1 VALAQYTDMFW
12 YPSGA
17 LAPGIA
23 VRIFPHDS
31 NILAPLFTD
40 ATGTVPLAN
49 PLTTSPT
56 AMISFW
62 AEAGLYWMHADSESF
77 EIGVGLTPDDP
88 DAIEELQAAVLIL
101 QGEMNA
107 VEGEVD
113 TLQIDMNAAEA
124 DIDTLQSGLATA
136 NGEIN
141 ALQADMNTAQG
152 DINTLQADV
161 GAVEADVAT
170 LQGEMVTAQG
180 DINTL
185 QADVGAVEADVAT
198 LQGEM
203 VTAQGDINTLQADV
217 GAVEADVA
225 TLQGEM
231 VTAQGDI
238 NALETQVTDLMQVTL
253 STGIAAGGD
262 ISVNGGSPSAIDISP
277 LVGYITDF
285 TPDPFNPS
293 ITRVEFPGA
302 TGIEMD
308 AGSLARTTTS
318 WLMDQNGVITQVASP
333 TTNEQRRTHI
343 RLGLTSQFGGVII
356 VDQSLP
362 IIMQQPANQLS
373 DLMASMGPFRMD
385 GNLITPNGAN
395 LQFNQSAG
403 HIFSQA
409 FNHFVGPTQT
419 NNPHVSTTTAQ
430 TPAQFR
436 YTTSTSTVF
445 GPLVNAVDVGNYA
458 PGGVVTPIGG
468 GATTSTIHRVW
479 MFPNNTAADQII
491 MQYGITTY
499 ANLATAA
506 ARIGAG
512 TQFVPNPMLADAALI
527 GYIAAIRTATD
538 LSDPAQAVFVTAGK
552 FATP

>member
-1 VALAQYTDMFW
+1 MALAEYTDLFW
-12 YPSGA
+12 FPSGE
-17 LAPGIA
+17 LAVGVA
-23 VRIFPHDS
+23 VRIFPHQS
-31 NILAPLFTD
+31 NVLAPLFTD
-40 ATGTVPLAN
+40 ATGTVPLTN
-49 PLTTSPT
+49 PLTTSAT
-56 AMISFW
+56 GTISFW

-101 QGEMNA
+101 QGEMDA
-107 VEGEVD
+107 VESDVT
-113 TLQIDMNAAEA
+113 TLQTDVNAAEA
-124 DIDTLQSGLATA
+124 DIDTLQADVVTA

-141 ALQADMNTAQG
+141 ALQADMNTAQT
-152 DINTLQADV
+152 DINVLQADV

-180 DINTL
+180 EIN
-185 QADVGAVEADVAT
+185 T

-203 VTAQGDINTLQADV
+203 VTAQADIDL
-217 GAVEADVA
+217 
-225 TLQGEM
+225 
-231 VTAQGDI
+231 
-238 NALETQVTDLMQVTL
+238 LETQVIDLMQVTL
-253 STGIAAGGD
+253 STGVAAGGD
-262 ISVNGGSPSAIDISP
+262 ISINGGSPSAIDISP
-277 LVGYITDF
+277 LIGYITDF
-285 TPDPFNPS
+285 TPDPFNPT

-308 AGSLARTTTS
+308 AGSLSRTLTS
-318 WLMDQNGVITQVASP
+318 WLMDANGVITQVPSP

-343 RLGLTSQFGGVII
+343 RLGLTAQVGGLIT
-356 VDQSLP
+356 VDQTLP

-403 HIFSQA
+403 HLFSQA
-409 FNHFVGPTQT
+409 FNHFVGPNQT
-419 NNPHVSTTTAQ
+419 NNPHVSTTIAQ

-436 YTTSTSTVF
+436 YTTSTSTSF
-445 GPLVNAVDVGNYA
+445 GPLVSALDVGNYA

-479 MFPNNTAADQII
+479 MFPNNAAADQLVI
-491 MQYGITTY
+491 QYGITTY

-512 TQFVPNPMLADAALI
+512 TQFVPNPMVTDAALI
-527 GYIAAIRTATD
+527 GYIAAIRTATN